1 MWWYLLLSIG
11 LLSFG
16 AYSLLLVHR
25 KLGPKPG
32 ANVKYDAWLASSAV
46 LFKIV
51 GWGEIILVRWRCS
64 FSSRPDWS
72 RGLDV
77 PDFKPVHFH
86 DLRWLE
92 ELVQFDCDQVN
103 RDLYLAVS
111 WASTSP
117 LANWMHTTSQAKL
130 AIPTKSA

>member
-51 GWGEIILVRWRCS
+51 GWGEIILGAMAVFFFVATR
-64 FSSRPDWS
+64 
-72 RGLDV
+72 L
-77 PDFKPVHFH
+77 
-86 DLRWLE
+86 
-92 ELVQFDCDQVN
+92 
-103 RDLYLAVS
+103 VS
-111 WASTSP
+111 WLGRS
-117 LANWMHTTSQAKL
+117 
-130 AIPTKSA
+130 